1 MKTIGEGSMKT
12 AESDE
17 LHVPKGAMIFR
28 QGDPGD
34 EMFVISEGKVRLTL
48 GSGGHQKE
56 IAVLAVGEF
65 FGELSLLSG
74 AARSATAE
82 AIEDSTLLAI
92 GRDAFA
98 MMVQDD
104 LDIVF
109 HMLDTQG
116 KRLSR
121 ANQPI
126 QELVERLE
134 WIRIATACLERVWSG
149 NGKPSVPVDVDELAA
164 ELGIDRDEV
173 MVTVSDLVKRGVG
186 RIDNGSWTIVNPDEV
201 TTLIEVLSVYA
212 AGRS

>member
-1 MKTIGEGSMKT
+1 MTT

-17 LHVPKGAMIFR
+17 LNFPKGTLIFR
-28 QGDPGD
+28 QGDPGE
-34 EMFVISEGKVRLTL
+34 EMFVISAGKVRLTL
-48 GSGGHQKE
+48 GSGGHEKE
-56 IAVLAVGEF
+56 VAIIGVGEF

-74 AARSATAE
+74 SARSATAE
-82 AIEDSTLLAI
+82 AVEDTTLLAI

-104 LDIVF
+104 LEIVF
-109 HMLDTQG
+109 HMLDIQG

-126 QELVERLE
+126 QELVQRLE

-149 NGKPSVPVDVDELAA
+149 NGKPTVPVNLDVLAA
-164 ELGIDRDEV
+164 ELGIDREEV

-186 RIDNGSWTIVNPDEV
+186 RIQERSWTIVNPDEL
-201 TTLIEVLSVYA
+201 TKLIGALSVYA